1 MSINRNNFEEYVI
14 DLLDGKLNSEMQQEL
29 MLFFALN
36 PDLEQESAM
45 LELVKINPNDELIF
59 ENKSLLKKTDS
70 SKINAVNLEEYLIAK
85 IENDLT
91 QSLLYDL
98 DSYIS
103 NKPHAKEELNLFLAT
118 KNKANLSIVYPNKS
132 ELKRK
137 TKLIWLNYL
146 YAAAAII
153 ILILSI
159 PFFVNKTLQEQP
171 TFSSA
176 TKVKSNPPLAIKH
189 TTNASNT
196 IMVSEV
202 KKQKNKKVI
211 RNNVVRNINHELK
224 IRTVNSFELTQ
235 IATLNYINQKNFE
248 PVINMKTIEI
258 NNSLTSSDEKM
269 EENEDTKAPYLNL
282 KQAGI
287 KSIKDASAEAIVLNG
302 KANKNYNKISW
313 SDIAAF
319 AIAKINKKTGSN
331 IRIEKKVD
339 ESGNEIAYGI
349 TSNSFGFSR
358 K

>member
-14 DLLDGKLNSEMQQEL
+14 DLLDGKLNSEMRQEL

-45 LELVKINPNDELIF
+45 LEHVNINPDDELIF

-70 SKINAVNLEEYLIAK
+70 SKVNIDNLEEYLIAK

-98 DSYIS
+98 DNYVT
-103 NKPHAKEELNLFLAT
+103 NNPLAKKELTLFLAT
-118 KNKANLSIVYPNKS
+118 KNKANLSIVYPNKN
-132 ELKRK
+132 ELKRQ
-137 TKLIWLNYL
+137 TKLIWLNYF

-159 PFFVNKTLQEQP
+159 PFVVNKTLQEQP
-171 TFSSA
+171 TFSSV
-176 TKVKSNPPLAIKH
+176 TKVKSNPPLVIKH
-189 TTNASNT
+189 TTDASNRV
-196 IMVSEV
+196 MASEV
-202 KKQKNKKVI
+202 TKQKNKKVI
-211 RNNVVRNINHELK
+211 RKNVVSNINHELN
-224 IRTVNSFELTQ
+224 IRTFDNIELKQ
-235 IATLNYINQKNFE
+235 IASLNYINQKIFE

-258 NNSLTSSDEKM
+258 NNSLTSVDEKM
-269 EENEDTKAPYLNL
+269 EENEATKATYLNL

-287 KSIKDASAEAIVLNG
+287 KSIKDASADAIVLNG

-313 SDIAAF
+313 TDIAAF
-319 AIAKINKKTGSN
+319 ALAKINKKTGSN